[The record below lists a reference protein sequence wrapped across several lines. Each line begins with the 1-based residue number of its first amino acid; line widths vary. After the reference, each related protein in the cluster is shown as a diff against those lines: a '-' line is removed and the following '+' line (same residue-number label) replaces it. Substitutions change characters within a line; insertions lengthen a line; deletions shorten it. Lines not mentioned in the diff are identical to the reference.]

1 MDVPAVQGPI
11 SLHFQPGTYVAS
23 MYDGSTPL
31 WSQFIIEVCLKH
43 EDYKVKFMQPCRSA
57 VSFSWPMYDDML
69 CSRCTCVMLC
79 SDPMN
84 N

>member
-23 MYDGSTPL
+23 MYDGYWWL
-31 WSQFIIEVCLKH
+31 GCIIEVCLKH
-43 EDYKVKFMQPCRSA
+43 EDYKVKFVQPCGPA
-57 VSFSWPMYDDML
+57 VSFSWPKNDDML